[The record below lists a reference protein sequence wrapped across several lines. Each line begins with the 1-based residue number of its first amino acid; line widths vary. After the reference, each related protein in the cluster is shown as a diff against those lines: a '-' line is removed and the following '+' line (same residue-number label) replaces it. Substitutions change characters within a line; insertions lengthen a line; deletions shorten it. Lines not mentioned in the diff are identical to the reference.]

1 MLPAL
6 PVSVSASFPLADGV
20 VIGEISGVTTAIVV
34 FIFACVAF
42 PHLVKNK
49 TQFYAAFAAV
59 LIIILLHSLN
69 IMIGT
74 AGFQVFAGAL
84 TGLLQLGAIVLLFA
98 GCGGMSISDLAGE
111 MRDAYDD
118 FRGGATSEEK
128 TVILPLTGEMPKP
141 RQQPSSPSANLSVEA
156 PPVEKIDLPPQAG
169 WPTKTPQ
176 GKSDD
181 SSIPLE

>member
-6 PVSVSASFPLADGV
+6 PSFPLADGV
-20 VIGEISGVTTAIVV
+20 VIGEISGITTAIVV

-98 GCGGMSISDLAGE
+98 GCGGMSISELAGE
-111 MRDAYDD
+111 MKGAYDD
-118 FRGGATSEEK
+118 FRGGGTEEK
-128 TVILPLTGEMPKP
+128 TVIVPLSGEMPRP
-141 RQQPSSPSANLSVEA
+141 RQQPASSANVSVEA
-156 PPVEKIDLPPQAG
+156 PPAEKIDLPPNAG